1 MTISAQTATLGTP
14 TLGHTSP
21 IQADYYNVSDSAG
34 WPVASLI
41 VLLDRQR
48 DPVRAEVHLY
58 EELDDDV
65 RQDAFRQARR
75 LLEQRYYSN
84 EPVPLKIFQ
93 AYLGRETVQVQTS
106 GLHRLAGESQQWYQ
120 RWQVAAAAGILVFLV
135 ALVWAA
141 SSFLR
146 VETSDVPPA
155 SGEQVSASLEQP
167 SDASAEEALSASAPL
182 TETNNLLPPSQHAH
196 PDLAVGMRARVR
208 PGLRLALVE
217 NPGADQNVVGYLQ
230 ALQEATIV
238 EGPFLTKGTSD
249 TIVWWRVQLD
259 DGSSAWAPANTSEGP
274 VLELAQ

>member
-1 MTISAQTATLGTP
+1 MTLSAPTATLGSP
-14 TLGHTSP
+14 SPEYISP
-21 IQADYYNVSDSAG
+21 IHADYYNVSDDAG

-65 RQDAFRQARR
+65 RQDAFRKARS

-93 AYLGRETVQVQTS
+93 AYLGRETVQVQTT
-106 GLHRLAGESQQWYQ
+106 GLYRLAGESQRWYQ

-141 SSFLR
+141 SSFLGGG
-146 VETSDVPPA
+146 SNPP
-155 SGEQVSASLEQP
+155 STVDEQ
-167 SDASAEEALSASAPL
+167 ASAPLESANTTNIADTAAASVAL
-182 TETNNLLPPSQHAH
+182 TETNNLLPPSQHAD
-196 PDLAVGMRARVR
+196 PNLAVGMRARVR
-208 PGLRLALVE
+208 PGLRLALVA
-217 NPGADQNVVGYLQ
+217 NPGADQEVVGYLQ
-230 ALQEATIV
+230 ALDEATIID
-238 EGPFLTKGTSD
+238 GPVLTQGTSD
-249 TIVWWRVQLD
+249 TIVWWRVQLSD
-259 DGSSAWAPANTSEGP
+259 NSSAWAPANTSEGP